1 MARMKLLTNS
11 RMYKSKIRAVKKAAA
26 TNVACVGLSKIGEYE
41 RPCNVTGIAQ
51 HTGLKGNLSTV
62 EIRIGISERGK
73 FPTWSYCEQR
83 SVEKESRIALTS
95 GAV

>member
-1 MARMKLLTNS
+1 
-11 RMYKSKIRAVKKAAA
+11 MYKSKIRAVKKAAA
-26 TNVACVGLSKIGEYE
+26 ANAACVGSSKSGEYE
-41 RPCNVTGIAQ
+41 SPCNVIGIAQ

-83 SVEKESRIALTS
+83 SVEKENRIALTR

>member
-1 MARMKLLTNS
+1 MARMLILTKS
-11 RMYKSKIRAVKKAAA
+11 RMYESKIRAVKKAAVANA
-26 TNVACVGLSKIGEYE
+26 TCVGTSKIGVYE
-41 RPCNVTGIAQ
+41 SPCNVTGIAQ

-83 SVEKESRIALTS
+83 SVEKENRIALTR

>member
-1 MARMKLLTNS
+1 
-11 RMYKSKIRAVKKAAA
+11 MYKSKIRAVKKAAA
-26 TNVACVGLSKIGEYE
+26 ANAACVGSSKSGEYE
-41 RPCNVTGIAQ
+41 SPRNVIGIAQ

-83 SVEKESRIALTS
+83 SVEKENRIALTR

>member
-1 MARMKLLTNS
+1 
-11 RMYKSKIRAVKKAAA
+11 MYKSKIRTVKKAAA
-26 TNVACVGLSKIGEYE
+26 ANAACVGSSKIGEYE
-41 RPCNVTGIAQ
+41 SPRNVIGIAQ

-83 SVEKESRIALTS
+83 SVEKENRIALTR